1 MAIRIPTWT
10 GRAILGLVGAV
21 FILVLVL
28 SWMHANAL
36 RSALMVPLADNPAFD
51 LTVASNGAGRIV
63 VDRTD
68 QTIREG
74 VWGLE
79 GAEAYAQVSTI
90 VRVTEDSVERGVLP
104 MVGEFAEGDAASI
117 DTDAYTGDPESA
129 LGIGWEPLRTPSDIG
144 PHDAWFVDGRRAT
157 WVIFVHGRGN
167 DRLDESLRVLPS
179 LVELGFPVLSI
190 SYRNDVNA
198 TPSESGLRYWGIEE
212 WHDLDAAVQLA
223 VRKGAK
229 DVVIIG
235 SGFGASIVSMFLHQS
250 EVVDLVKGVI
260 YDSPVLDIESVAV
273 DYAGDEGTPAVVSWL
288 GRNLASIRFG
298 LDWAALNQIARAGEF
313 DVPILLMYGAKDPV
327 TDVAQFEAFSSAI
340 PSLVTTETFA
350 QGGHA
355 DLWNVDAS
363 RYESTIADFLLETVG
378 PE

>member
-10 GRAILGLVGAV
+10 GRALLGMLAAAV
-21 FILVLVL
+21 VVVIIL

-36 RSALMVPLADNPAFD
+36 RSALMLPRADDQAFD
-51 LTVASNGAGRIV
+51 LTVLSNEAGRV
-63 VDRTD
+63 VVNRTD
-68 QTIREG
+68 QTTREG

-79 GAEAYAQVSTI
+79 GETAYAQVATI
-90 VRVTEDSVERGVLP
+90 VRVTDDSVERGVTP
-104 MVGEFAEGDAASI
+104 MVGEFSEGDRARM
-117 DTDAYTGDPESA
+117 DTDAYAGDPESA
-129 LGIGWEPLRTPSDIG
+129 LGIGWEALRTPSDIG
-144 PHDAWFVDGRRAT
+144 PHDAWYVDGRRAT

-167 DRLDESLRVLPS
+167 DQLEESLRVMPS
-179 LVELGFPVLSI
+179 LVELGFPILAI

-198 TPSESGLRYWGIEE
+198 TPSASGLRYWGTEE
-212 WHDLDAAVQLA
+212 WHDLEAAVQLA

-235 SGFGASIVSMFLHQS
+235 SGFGASIVSIFLHES
-250 EVVDLVKGVI
+250 EEVDLVKGVI
-260 YDSPVLDIESVAV
+260 YDSAVLDVESVALT
-273 DYAGDEGTPAVVSWL
+273 YAREHHTPALISWL

-298 LDWAALNQIARAGEF
+298 MDWDSLDQIDRAHEF

-327 TDVAQFEAFSSAI
+327 TDVAQFQAFASAL
-340 PSLVTTETFA
+340 PDLVTSEVFV
-350 QGGHA
+350 QGGHT

-363 RYESTIADFLLETVG
+363 RYESVIADFLMETAG